1 MDIVVLVIPYTS
13 PTICKKIPLPIRA
26 KATATLVSKGIVNMK
41 WVCLR
46 CKYLFDTK
54 LKSIEIQ
61 HGALP
66 KHFFRV

>member
-1 MDIVVLVIPYTS
+1 
-13 PTICKKIPLPIRA
+13 
-26 KATATLVSKGIVNMK
+26 MK